1 MTSKQDHQKHKKHER
16 ALKKVTDLKK
26 RAKKDFRE
34 AKKKGFPTEEIQSLA
49 RNFFDLVRS
58 QSKLKKQSRQATQN
72 SSSRRARQMCYKDFW
87 KFTKELL
94 DDSQASRIPPQF
106 SGEQAHD
113 FFSTTYQSQPRDFQI
128 PPWMPVPHAPPE
140 EFDTDPISVLEI
152 QAAIKRT
159 KSSSTPS
166 PFDKIPYQVFK
177 KCPSLTDALQDLF
190 QCCWSSSTVPAS
202 WKYAGIKLIGKTSAL
217 DNPSEPSNFRPIALT
232 SCVGKL
238 FTTVLKNR
246 WLRYMLS
253 NKYLD
258 RSVQKA
264 FMTATPGCLE
274 HQSKLASILQD
285 AKKKHKSLSVCW
297 LDLANAY
304 GSVHHSLIDFSLR
317 HYHAPEELQLM
328 VQALYSDLSGS
339 VITAEWS
346 TPTIP
351 LQIGV
356 YQGDPL
362 SVVIF
367 NTVINTLVDTL
378 KKHTNLGYSL
388 SPNHQINLLQY
399 ADDTCLVANGPA
411 ACQSLLNTTNNW
423 LQWSGMRAKVPK
435 CHTLA
440 IQSSSGRVMDP
451 QLTINDQPI
460 PFIGN
465 TSIKFLGMRVEV
477 PRDLLAAKHELKMK
491 LSNLLQAV
499 DRSLVTR
506 HQKLK
511 LFKLG
516 ICPRLNWL
524 IMIYEYPLSWIEK
537 ELDSMTTRHLKK
549 WAGLAKSAN
558 TSLLYL
564 PQQDGGLNLSPPLL
578 ALPTPSGLKTVPA
591 ANIVRPHREN
601 DR

>member
-1 MTSKQDHQKHKKHER
+1 MIPIVKLASSVELKNRLLTSGIYDHLAEKYGTREQRNAKSNQGQQKHKKHER

-26 RAKKDFRE
+26 KAKKDFRE

-49 RNFFDLVRS
+49 RNILDLVRS
-58 QSKLKKQSRQATQN
+58 QSKLKKQSRQATQT

-94 DDSQASRIPPQF
+94 DDSQASRVSPQLNR
-106 SGEQAHD
+106 E
-113 FFSTTYQSQPRDFQI
+113 
-128 PPWMPVPHAPPE
+128 
-140 EFDTDPISVLEI
+140 
-152 QAAIKRT
+152 
-159 KSSSTPS
+159 
-166 PFDKIPYQVFK
+166 
-177 KCPSLTDALQDLF
+177 
-190 QCCWSSSTVPAS
+190 CCWSSSTVPAS

-217 DNPSEPSNFRPIALT
+217 DNPSEPSNFRPITLT
-232 SCVGKL
+232 PCVGKL

-246 WLRYMLS
+246 WLWYMLS
-253 NKYLD
+253 NRYLD
-258 RSVQKA
+258 KSVQKA

-274 HQSKLASILQD
+274 HQSKLASILHD
-285 AKKKHKSLSVCW
+285 AKKHKSLSVCW
-297 LDLANAY
+297 LDHANAY

-317 HYHAPEELQLM
+317 HYHAPKELQLM
-328 VQALYSDLSGS
+328 VQALYSDLPGS
-339 VITAEWS
+339 VITTEWS

-351 LQIGV
+351 FQVGA

-378 KKHTNLGYSL
+378 KKHTTLGYTL
-388 SPNHQINLLQY
+388 TPNHQINLLQY
-399 ADDTCLVANGPA
+399 ADDTCLVADGPA
-411 ACQSLLNTTNNW
+411 ACQCLLNTTNEW

-435 CHTLA
+435 CHSLP
-440 IQSSSGRVMDP
+440 IQSYSGRTEDP
-451 QLTINDQPI
+451 QLRINDQPI
-460 PFIGN
+460 PFIGS

-477 PRDLLAAKHELKMK
+477 PRDLPAAKHELKMK

-499 DRSLVTR
+499 DRTLVTR

-511 LFKLG
+511 LLKLG

-524 IMIYEYPLSWIEK
+524 KTIYEYLLSWIEK
-537 ELDSMTTRHLKK
+537 ELDSMTSRFLKK

-564 PQQDGGLNLSPPLL
+564 LQRDGGLNLSPPPCSTN
-578 ALPTPSGLKTVPA
+578 AFKFQDNASC
-591 ANIVRPHREN
+591 
-601 DR
+601 